1 MGYVEK
7 FLGRPIYGKR
17 KLPILWNKY
26 SVLGWFFFIG
36 FIRKLK

>member
-1 MGYVEK
+1 LKSSMGKRVNYVEK
-7 FLGRPIYGKR
+7 